1 MPLIPINLEVQEFF
15 KNQLPLNP
23 ARAGWKVDHEVFDKT
38 VKELNITYPIR
49 VRYSGGRYTYGTH
62 YARAIKT
69 GLMLSPTEWEY
80 EQHHVIVLLQNRP
93 IEEANETLW
102 HELRHAMQAEQYA
115 ELANRTNA
123 SISPR
128 KLITH
133 FYRDEY
139 LDGNSYQNKHY
150 EVDARNFAA
159 QHKHINLLK
168 LA

>member
-1 MPLIPINLEVQEFF
+1 MPLIPLTNVPQDFF

-23 ARAGWKVDHEVFDKT
+23 ARAGWLVDPNAFDRAT
-38 VKELNITYPIR
+38 KELNITYPIR

-69 GLMLSPTEWEY
+69 GRLLNETTWEY
-80 EQHHVIVLLQNRP
+80 EQFHVIVLLQNRP
-93 IEEANETLW
+93 LEEANETLW

-139 LDGNSYQNKHY
+139 LDGVSYKNKYY
-150 EVDARNFAA
+150 EVDARDFAV
-159 QHKHINLLK
+159 QNKHINLLK
-168 LA
+168 LS